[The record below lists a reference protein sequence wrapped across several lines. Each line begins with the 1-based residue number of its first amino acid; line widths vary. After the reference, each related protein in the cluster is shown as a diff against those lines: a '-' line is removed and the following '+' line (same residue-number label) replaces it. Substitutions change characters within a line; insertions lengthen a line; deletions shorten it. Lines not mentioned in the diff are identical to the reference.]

1 MASYIKTLK
10 DERENIIYPQTLAS
24 AVVTTGGTDAQ
35 TILDGCIKAV
45 DLTSM
50 PSFTPPVTTN
60 MIADEAVTEAKID
73 STFIDKLFY
82 KPGDNISMSVTPGT
96 GRAAALSLVG
106 GLTTGN
112 ADFYVSIPV
121 SKKLDLVNGVTIN
134 SMTGYARCHGAYLT
148 NMNNNQDVVAQ
159 STAVYTRVN
168 KDTNRI
174 EALFNRSS
182 GWGATNNAAVSFQ
195 VLSYSITFN

>member
-10 DERENIIYPQTLAS
+10 EDNGDITYPQTLAS
-24 AVVTTGGTDAQ
+24 AVFIGNSDVETEMGKFVMAEDIAS
-35 TILDGCIKAV
+35 
-45 DLTSM
+45 TSAL
-50 PSFTPPVTTN
+50 TPPVTTN

-96 GRAAALSLVG
+96 GHAAALSLAG

-148 NMNNNQDVVAQ
+148 NMNTNQDVVAQ